1 MSVYKRKFKKRV
13 KWCVY
18 LVLPDGTKFRK
29 VVGTKK
35 EAEKAEQKKRS
46 EIVSGKWRF
55 QDTEEITDKSFST
68 FAEEYIQY
76 AETNKAKSTS
86 KINGYRIRA
95 HLVKHFEDTIPSQ
108 ITPQMVDDYKTKRDN
123 EGASPNTINRELAN
137 LSHMLKIAVQRRYV
151 DKNVVS
157 SVSKMKVP
165 ERPYRFLSQEEIS
178 CLLKAAKES
187 YIYPILVMA
196 LHKGMRRSELLNLKW
211 SDVDFDRQVITV
223 QAKDDWHTKNYRS
236 RVLQLTPTLHKVLEE
251 HKIFQVQLGTKSEY
265 VFTYR
270 GVRMKNVVDTTL
282 RKVVK
287 QAGLSNVT
295 LHTLRHTFA
304 SQLVMAGVPLRDV
317 QELMGHKSFE
327 TTLKYAHLSA
337 EHAKRQMLRLP
348 FASS

>member
-1 MSVYKRKFKKRV
+1 MTQGSHRNWEMS
-13 KWCVY
+13 
-18 LVLPDGTKFRK
+18 G
-29 VVGTKK
+29 
-35 EAEKAEQKKRS
+35 
-46 EIVSGKWRF
+46 
-55 QDTEEITDKSFST
+55 
-68 FAEEYIQY
+68 
-76 AETNKAKSTS
+76 
-86 KINGYRIRA
+86 
-95 HLVKHFEDTIPSQ
+95 
-108 ITPQMVDDYKTKRDN
+108 
-123 EGASPNTINRELAN
+123 
-137 LSHMLKIAVQRRYV
+137 
-151 DKNVVS
+151 
-157 SVSKMKVP
+157 
-165 ERPYRFLSQEEIS
+165 
-178 CLLKAAKES
+178 

-196 LHKGMRRSELLNLKW
+196 LHKGMRRPELLNLKW